1 VVGTGFLLQNNYIY
15 ELNNRAGC
23 NGDRLV
29 NWDPY
34 GFNGKEKDDKEGIF
48 ALLET

>member
-1 VVGTGFLLQNNYIY
+1 VVGTGFLPQNNYIY
-15 ELNNRAGC
+15 ELNNRVGC
-23 NGDRLV
+23 KEDLLV
-29 NWDPY
+29 NWDRY